1 MASIVLKGRVGSRIL
16 LTPCGYPKDAMRT
29 VLCLTGLLWLLHAW
43 AEVKILPGDSLKITV
58 EQDASL
64 SRVYKVDDK
73 GNLQMP
79 LIGVLKAAGLTPD
92 ELAREIARRL
102 REGDYIRNPQVKVEL
117 LERAKPSVS
126 VAGAVRKAGEFT
138 LQEGWRLADAL
149 REAEPSEAADLSA
162 IRLER
167 QDGTMLTLNFLK
179 FQREGDQKENPELRP
194 GDRIFVP
201 LQPGGRNVI
210 VVGAVQ
216 KPGVVPYEAGLT
228 LIQAIGKAGGTLP
241 EADTSR
247 ITLKRADTPTPQNI
261 DLNTLQQDIPL
272 QPGDQITVPY
282 RAVRQFV
289 LIRGGVRR
297 PGLIAYAERM
307 TLTQAIEAAGGPLPE
322 AKLERITIERP
333 AGKKTQRI
341 VVNLLQVA
349 QGTRPDEPL
358 QPGDTIDVP
367 LPRRRSG
374 SLEEPLRVLWLLLS
388 IYFLIARR

>member
-1 MASIVLKGRVGSRIL
+1 M
-16 LTPCGYPKDAMRT
+16 
-29 VLCLTGLLWLLHAW
+29 VLCLAGLLWLLGAG

-58 EQDASL
+58 EQEASL
-64 SRVYKVDDK
+64 SRVYQVDDR

-92 ELAREIARRL
+92 ALASEIARRL
-102 REGDYIRNPQVKVEL
+102 REGDYIRNPRVKVEL
-117 LERAKPSVS
+117 VERAKPQVS
-126 VAGAVRKAGEFT
+126 VTGAVRKAGEFT
-138 LQEGWRLADAL
+138 LQAGWRLTDAL
-149 REAEPSEAADLSA
+149 RQAEPSDAADLSA
-162 IRLER
+162 VRLER
-167 QDGTMLTLNFLK
+167 LDGTQLTLNFLK
-179 FQREGDQKENPELRP
+179 FQREGDQNENPELRP

-210 VVGAVQ
+210 VLGAVP
-216 KPGVVPYEAGLT
+216 KPGVVLYEQGLT
-228 LIQAIGKAGGTLP
+228 FIQAIGKAGGTLP
-241 EADTSR
+241 EADTTR
-247 ITLKRADTPTPQNI
+247 ITLKRANAPTPQSI
-261 DLNTLQQDIPL
+261 DLNTLQGDIPL

-297 PGLIAYAERM
+297 PGLVDYAEKM

-333 AGKKTQRI
+333 VGKKTQRI

-367 LPRRRSG
+367 LPRRRGG
-374 SLEEPLRVLWLLLS
+374 SIEEPLRVIWLLLS
-388 IYFLIARR
+388 IYFLIAQR